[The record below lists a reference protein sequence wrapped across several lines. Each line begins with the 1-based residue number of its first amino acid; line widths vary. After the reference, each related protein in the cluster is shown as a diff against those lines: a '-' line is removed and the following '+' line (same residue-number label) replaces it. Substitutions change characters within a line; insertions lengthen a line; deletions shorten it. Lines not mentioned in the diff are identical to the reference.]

1 MELNTGVK
9 KLVGNRE
16 VLEEMNDKASLMK
29 GISLIMQT
37 TPRISRGTRVR
48 CRR

>member
-29 GISLIMQT
+29 GISLIMQIT
-37 TPRISRGTRVR
+37 LKISRRTRLR